1 MTSFELAAILL
12 SLAAGLGYLNARVL
26 RLPSTIGL
34 MAMALFGS
42 LVIVGLD
49 AAGIIDSTRLEQIV
63 AQADFGHT
71 LLHGMLGFL
80 LFAGALHID
89 LTDLS
94 THRWSIGLLALGGTV
109 LSTAIVG
116 LATYGMMILL
126 GHDLGLAN
134 SLVFGALISPT
145 DPIAV
150 LGILKSAKAPSE
162 LAIQIGG
169 ESLFNDGIGVVVF
182 LVVLGVASGGDMSAG
197 DVAALFAREALGG
210 AVFGLALG
218 YVGFRLLR
226 SINAYSV
233 EVLITLALVIGGYA
247 AAERLHV
254 SAPIAVVV
262 AGVVVGNQGRRLA
275 MSDETRHH
283 VDLFWELIDE
293 ILNAVLFLML
303 GLEATRLKVT
313 SGLAVAASLAIPLVL
328 LARLVSVAIPISL
341 LRLRS
346 TLSPHAIKI
355 MTWGGLRGG
364 ISVALAL
371 SLPEGPTRD
380 TILVLT
386 YAVVACSILV
396 QGLTLA
402 PLVRRLGLGSE

>member
-1 MTSFELAAILL
+1 MSHFEIAAVIL
-12 SLAAGLGYLNARVL
+12 SLAAAFGYLNARVF

-49 AAGIIDSTRLEQIV
+49 AAGVIDSAHLEQLII
-63 AQADFGHT
+63 QADFGHT

-89 LTDLS
+89 LTDLAAN
-94 THRWSIGLLALGGTV
+94 RWPIGLLALGGTV
-109 LSTAIVG
+109 MSTALVAV
-116 LATYGMMILL
+116 ATYGLMAMLGQHLRPIDALL
-126 GHDLGLAN
+126 
-134 SLVFGALISPT
+134 FGALISPT

-150 LGILKSAKAPSE
+150 LGILKSAKAPSS
-162 LAIQIGG
+162 LAVQIGG
-169 ESLFNDGIGVVVF
+169 ESLFNDGIGVVIF
-182 LVVLGVASGGDMSAG
+182 LVVTSIAAGGDLTAG
-197 DVAALFAREALGG
+197 DVATLFAREAVGG

-226 SINAYSV
+226 TIDAYSV

-262 AGVVVGNQGRRLA
+262 AGLLVGNQGRRLA
-275 MSDETRHH
+275 MSDVTRHH

-293 ILNAVLFLML
+293 IMNAVLFLML

-313 SGLAVAASLAIPLVL
+313 SELALAAGLAIPVVL
-328 LARLVSVAIPISL
+328 LARLVSVGIPISV
-341 LRLRS
+341 LRRW
-346 TLSPHAIKI
+346 TALSPHAIKI

-371 SLPEGPTRD
+371 SLPFGPTRD

-386 YAVVACSILV
+386 YAVVACSILI

-402 PLVRRLGLGSE
+402 PLVRRLGLGAP

>member
-1 MTSFELAAILL
+1 MSSFELAAVIL
-12 SLAAGLGYLNARVL
+12 SLAAAFGYLNARVI

-49 AAGIIDSTRLEQIV
+49 AAGIIDSTRLEQLV

-71 LLHGMLGFL
+71 LLHGMLGLL

-94 THRWSIGLLALGGTV
+94 THRWPIGLLALGGTIV
-109 LSTAIVG
+109 STVIVG
-116 LATYGMMILL
+116 VASYLLMRVL
-126 GHDLGLAN
+126 GHDIGFINALL
-134 SLVFGALISPT
+134 FGALISPT

-150 LGILKSAKAPSE
+150 LGILKSAKAPPE
-162 LAIQIGG
+162 LAVQIGG
-169 ESLFNDGIGVVVF
+169 ESLFNDGVGVVIF
-182 LVVLGVASGGDMSAG
+182 MVVLGVAAGGDMSAG
-197 DVAALFAREALGG
+197 DVAILFGREAVGG
-210 AVFGLALG
+210 SLFGLALG

-226 SINAYSV
+226 GIDAYSV
-233 EVLITLALVIGGYA
+233 EVLITLALVIGGFA

-262 AGVVVGNQGRRLA
+262 AGLVVGNQGRRLA
-275 MSDETRHH
+275 MSDVTRHH
-283 VDLFWELIDE
+283 VDLFWELLDE

-303 GLEATRLKVT
+303 GLEATRLRVT
-313 SGLAVAASLAIPLVL
+313 PELALAAGLTIPLVL

-341 LRLRS
+341 LRLR
-346 TLSPHAIKI
+346 TRLSPHAIKV

-371 SLPEGPTRD
+371 SLPSGPVRD

-396 QGLTLA
+396 QGLTLSR
-402 PLVRRLGLGSE
+402 LLRRLGLCAA

>member
-1 MTSFELAAILL
+1 MSNFELAAILL

-34 MAMALFGS
+34 MAMSLFGS
-42 LVIVGLD
+42 LVIVCLD
-49 AAGIIDSTRLEQIV
+49 AAGIIDSTRLEQVV

-89 LTDLS
+89 LTDLA
-94 THRWSIGLLALGGTV
+94 THRWPVGLLALGGTV

-116 LATYGMMILL
+116 LATYGVMILL
-126 GHDLGLAN
+126 RQNLGLAN

-150 LGILKSAKAPSE
+150 LGILKSAKTPPD
-162 LAIQIGG
+162 LGVQIGG
-169 ESLFNDGIGVVVF
+169 ESLFNDGVGVVIF
-182 LVVLGVASGGDMSAG
+182 LVVVGVAAGGGMGAG
-197 DVAALFAREALGG
+197 AVAALFAREAVGG
-210 AVFGLALG
+210 AVFGLAVG

-226 SINAYSV
+226 SIDAYSV
-233 EVLITLALVIGGYA
+233 EVMITLALVVGGYA

-254 SAPIAVVV
+254 SAPIAMVV
-262 AGVVVGNQGRRLA
+262 AGLVIGNQGRRLA

-293 ILNAVLFLML
+293 ILNALLFLML

-313 SGLAVAASLAIPLVL
+313 LELAVAASLAIPLVL
-328 LARLVSVAIPISL
+328 IARLVSVAIPISL
-341 LRLRS
+341 LRLRGR
-346 TLSPHAIKI
+346 LSPHAIKI

-371 SLPEGPTRD
+371 SLPEGPVRD
-380 TILVLT
+380 TTLVLT
-386 YAVVACSILV
+386 YAVVTCSILV
-396 QGLTLA
+396 QA
-402 PLVRRLGLGSE
+402 